1 MISLIPFIACHMGC
15 NKMLKPV
22 CGSDGRTYPNECI
35 MKQIACARKH
45 AVIKVYD
52 GKCEETSDH

>member
-1 MISLIPFIACHMGC
+1 MGC

-35 MKQIACARKH
+35 MKQVACVRKH
-45 AVIKVYD
+45 AVVKVYD
-52 GKCEETSDH
+52 GKCEENTNDSTPTLG